1 MRRTRARTRA
11 LALRSP
17 ILPHMVRIASLGTVV
32 VGVVALLVTG
42 NCSKSDPG
50 AKDTAPPASTRG
62 GGGESAKIGG
72 GGGGVEIQVKGG
84 PGGAEGAGGGSGSAN
99 DTSFKLTTTQAE
111 PTKPGGETTARLVVI
126 PGSGYHMNKE
136 FPTKLT
142 LEPPAGVTLSKT
154 VFEPADAER
163 FDDNELAFAVKMT
176 ATGAGEYTIP
186 GTFKFAVC
194 TDTTCDPKKQK
205 VALVLKAN

>member
-1 MRRTRARTRA
+1 
-11 LALRSP
+11 
-17 ILPHMVRIASLGTVV
+17 MVRIASLATIA
-32 VGVVALLVTG
+32 VGVLALVTVG
-42 NCSKSDPG
+42 NCSKSDP
-50 AKDTAPPASTRG
+50 KTTDTAPPRAT
-62 GGGESAKIGG
+62 GEGTKGAAPAPVQIEVAKG
-72 GGGGVEIQVKGG
+72 
-84 PGGAEGAGGGSGSAN
+84 GGAEATGGGDSA
-99 DTSFKLTTTQAE
+99 DTSFKLTMTQAA
-111 PTKPGGETTARLVVI
+111 PTKAGGETVARLVVQ

-142 LEPPAGVTLSKT
+142 LEPPAGVTLAKA
-154 VFEPADAER
+154 VLEPADAEK
-163 FDDNELAFAVKMT
+163 FSETELAFSVKMT

>member
-11 LALRSP
+11 FALRSP
-17 ILPHMVRIASLGTVV
+17 ILPHMVRIASFGTVV

-42 NCSKSDPG
+42 SCSKSDPG

-62 GGGESAKIGG
+62 GGG

-84 PGGAEGAGGGSGSAN
+84 PGGAATEGAGGGSGSAN

-111 PTKPGGETTARLVVI
+111 PTKAGGETVARLVVN